1 MGTSIRNGVVSPQIW
16 ARKRKEK
23 VIELLDY
30 LQPARVEY
38 AENIFAGEKY
48 LTQTG
53 EKTKD
58 YSYIRLVI
66 SDGIGKQRKS
76 ARYNLDVDTLAALR
90 RQCEPSVNYNR
101 DFHYEEVK
109 KNDRNGQ
116 VTNRKVTIHY
126 SYYRTKNGKPLLDK
140 EGNKQIAEYP
150 WYVGINE
157 SIGTI
162 NPKNPQK
169 PNYHTNIQAFILLT
183 SMEYQ
188 SMLDSACRYID
199 VFTMTFAPNLVREK
213 RKMIEKERQEYLKKK
228 EQKQQQQEVKN

>member
-1 MGTSIRNGVVSPQIW
+1 MSTEIRNGILCPQIW
-16 ARKRKEK
+16 VRKRKEK

-48 LTQTG
+48 LEQTG

-58 YSYIRLVI
+58 YSYIRLMI
-66 SDGIGKQRKS
+66 CDGIGNKRKS
-76 ARYNLDVDTLAALR
+76 ARYNFDVDTLVALR

-101 DFHYEEVK
+101 DFHYEEMK
-109 KNDRNGQ
+109 RNDRNGKI
-116 VTNRKVTIHY
+116 TTRKVTIHY

-140 EGNKQIAEYP
+140 DGNKQISEYP

-157 SIGTI
+157 SIGTFD
-162 NPKNPQK
+162 PQNPQK
-169 PNYHTNIQAFILLT
+169 PNYHTNHQVFILL
-183 SMEYQ
+183 SSLEYQ

-199 VFTMTFAPNLVREK
+199 AFTMTYAPMLIFEK
-213 RKMIEKERQEYLKKK
+213 KKMIEKERQEYLMKK
-228 EQKQQQQEVKN
+228 EQKQ